1 MTPITRYIGFK
12 FHDRLPLRIRVRW
25 AKYEVQISVGF
36 VVEKEKWDKNHC
48 IRNTTHGSGKISAAI
63 INKRIDLLLD
73 KINEIF
79 YSFEIIDII
88 PTKDQF
94 KSLLEGESQ
103 RKTPSLEAAW
113 NTFIREGV
121 AIRQWAPNTVKSIN
135 QVRDLF
141 LKFNNKIELHDLN
154 EDVLNDFIAFQQT
167 HQLLNNHKGY
177 ANNVI
182 EKHCNILKRFLKW
195 AVKKE
200 YLERKIIDFWTPN
213 IKTIPKPIIFLTWA
227 ELMRVYELD
236 LSQYPILEVDRD
248 IFCFMCFTSLRYS
261 DAISLR
267 KEDIQNGQI
276 ILNIKKTSKNI
287 RIELNKYSI
296 DIMMRYMRSSQ
307 SGLLF
312 PHRDNQDIN
321 NNLRIIARMAK
332 IDRPTSVSQY
342 YGNQKVE
349 KTAPKYEFITTH
361 CGRRTFVCNALML
374 GIPLHIII
382 KWTGHSDI
390 SAMKPYMDIAD
401 DMRRSEMG
409 KFDEI

>member
-88 PTKDQF
+88 PTKEQF

-200 YLERKIIDFWTPN
+200 YLERK
-213 IKTIPKPIIFLTWA
+213 
-227 ELMRVYELD
+227 
-236 LSQYPILEVDRD
+236 
-248 IFCFMCFTSLRYS
+248 
-261 DAISLR
+261 
-267 KEDIQNGQI
+267 
-276 ILNIKKTSKNI
+276 
-287 RIELNKYSI
+287 
-296 DIMMRYMRSSQ
+296 
-307 SGLLF
+307 
-312 PHRDNQDIN
+312 
-321 NNLRIIARMAK
+321 
-332 IDRPTSVSQY
+332 
-342 YGNQKVE
+342 
-349 KTAPKYEFITTH
+349 
-361 CGRRTFVCNALML
+361 
-374 GIPLHIII
+374 
-382 KWTGHSDI
+382 
-390 SAMKPYMDIAD
+390 
-401 DMRRSEMG
+401 
-409 KFDEI
+409 